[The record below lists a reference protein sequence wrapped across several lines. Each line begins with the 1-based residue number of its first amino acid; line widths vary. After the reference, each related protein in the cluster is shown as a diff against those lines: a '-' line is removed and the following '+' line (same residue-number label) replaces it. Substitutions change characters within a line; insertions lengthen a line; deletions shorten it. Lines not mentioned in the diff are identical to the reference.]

1 MANKNKLIR
10 LKVLDQCLRNRYKS
24 YSLEALVDACSEAL
38 YEYEGVDKGISKR
51 SVQEDIKDM
60 RSGKFG
66 YEAPIVCENGV
77 YQYSDPAFS
86 IFNSPL
92 LADDIEA
99 IRSTIGILNQFSEL
113 GQTDALRQIETKLR
127 NLLAT
132 YDEDDRTL
140 VQFEKSTYPAA
151 EHWLKILYGYVK
163 RKTGLA
169 VTYQPFTYDTPAT
182 FRAFPLLLK
191 EYNDRWFLIGHNP
204 DGNFVQ
210 NFALDR
216 LICVVE
222 DYTVEEPIL
231 SFDPVLYYQHLIGVS
246 KAEAGTEE
254 ITFRATPVLR
264 HYLETKPLHSSQQLI
279 DPAKSLF
286 MVKLGVNFELKAKL
300 LSYGPALVVVTPY
313 HLRDDI
319 ANQHRLAA
327 EQYKHTI

>member
-10 LKVLDQCLRNRYKS
+10 LKIIDQCLRNRYRLCT
-24 YSLEALVDACSEAL
+24 LEALIKACSEAL

-66 YEAPIVCENGV
+66 YEAPIVCEDGL
-77 YQYSDPAFS
+77 YRYSDPAFS

-92 LADDIEA
+92 LADDVEA
-99 IRSTIGILNQFSEL
+99 IRSTINILNQFSEL

-132 YDEDDRTL
+132 YDEDDRL
-140 VQFEKSTYPAA
+140 LIQFEKATYPAA
-151 EHWLKILYGYVK
+151 EQWLKTLYGYVK

-169 VTYQPFTYDTPAT
+169 ITYQPFTYDAPAT

-191 EYNDRWFLIGHNP
+191 EYNDRWFLVSFNLNGDFI
-204 DGNFVQ
+204 Q

-216 LICVVE
+216 MVSIVE
-222 DYTVEEPIL
+222 DHTVDEPLL
-231 SFDPVLYYQHLIGVS
+231 SFDPVFYYQHLIGVS
-246 KAEAGTEE
+246 RAEAGTEE
-254 ITFRATPVLR
+254 ITFKTTPVLR
-264 HYLETKPLHSSQQLI
+264 RYLETKPLHSSQQLL
-279 DPAKSLF
+279 DARESLF

-300 LSYGPALVVVTPY
+300 LSHGPALTVLTPQ
-313 HLRDDI
+313 HLREDL
-319 ANQHRLAA
+319 ANQHRLAI
-327 EQYKHTI
+327 EQYMNKL